1 MNGTADRTG
10 ALGAANAAGTVTTFE
25 QLENKI
31 RASEKAYDL
40 NKITQAYEV
49 AEKAHD
55 GQKRTS
61 GDPYITHPLAVASIL
76 LDFCMDTDTICAAL
90 LHDVV
95 EDTEVT
101 LEELRKKFG
110 DDVALMVDGVTK
122 IGLVPLNSKEEQ
134 HAENIRKILMA
145 MSKDIRVII
154 IKLADRLHNMR
165 TLAARP
171 PHKQRKTSLE
181 TMNFYAPIAHRLGMS
196 DVKEEMEDIAIH
208 YLDPYGCKEVEEQI
222 ALHKEER
229 DAFIDSIK
237 ARIRERITDIKP
249 EPIIEGRVK
258 SIYSIY
264 KKVYVKNKKFD
275 EIYDIYAVRVIV
287 QSVIECYNVL
297 GVIHDMFRPI
307 PYRFK
312 DYIATPKPNRY
323 QSLHTTV
330 IGREG
335 IPFEVQIRTVEMHNT
350 AQYGVAAHWK
360 YKAGLSGSVSGE
372 KRFDW
377 IRQLLE
383 RQQEADDVEAI
394 TDAIKTDLAQDEVF
408 AFTPKGDVISLPLG
422 ATVIDFAYTIH
433 TQVGNKMTGAKVGG
447 RMVSF
452 DYEIKTGDIVEI
464 LTSGSPNYGPNRN
477 WLEIAKTTEAKSK
490 IRSWF
495 KKECRDE
502 NIVRGREELER
513 EFRRNGIATE
523 PELLQSAAQRQRL
536 SSVDDLYAAIGYGG
550 VSLSKIIQRIK
561 EEQLR
566 NHKELQSA
574 QAAASADPQ
583 ENIAETN
590 RRSRRKGIVVEGV
603 DNCLV
608 KFAQCCNPLPGDPII
623 GFVTRGFGVSIHK
636 QDCINVINNMDNPDN
651 KDRWIKASWAGV
663 DDSTYRATIDVIA
676 EDRITIFADITTAI
690 AANHIPLHELNAH
703 HLKNGNTNL
712 VVTVEIAGMEQLSNV
727 MGRLQKIPGVISVER
742 TGKL

>member
-1 MNGTADRTG
+1 MTSQTG
-10 ALGAANAAGTVTTFE
+10 AAGTAVKAFE
-25 QLENKI
+25 QLVEKI
-31 RASEKAYDL
+31 RASEKPYDL
-40 NKITQAYEV
+40 EKITQAYKV
-49 AEKAHD
+49 AEKAHE
-55 GQKRTS
+55 GQLRTS

-76 LDFCMDTDTICAAL
+76 LDYCMDTDTICAAL
-90 LHDVV
+90 LHDTV
-95 EDTEVT
+95 EDTDVT
-101 LEELRKKFG
+101 LDELRKKFG
-110 DDVALMVDGVTK
+110 EDVALMVDGVTK
-122 IGLVPLNSKEEQ
+122 IGLVPLVSKEEQ
-134 HAENIRKILMA
+134 QAENIRKILMA

-171 PHKQRKTSLE
+171 PEKQRKTSLE

-237 ARIRERITDIKP
+237 KRIRERISDIKP

-264 KKVYVKNKKFD
+264 KKVYVKNKRFD

-360 YKAGLSGSVSGE
+360 YKAGISGNVSGE

-394 TDAIKTDLAQDEVF
+394 ADAIKTDLSPDEVF
-408 AFTPKGDVISLPLG
+408 VFTPKGDVVALPTG
-422 ATVIDFAYTIH
+422 ATVLDFAYHIH

-452 DYEIKTGDIVEI
+452 DYVVHTGEIVEI

-477 WLEIAKTTEAKSK
+477 WIEIAKTTEAKSK

-495 KKECRDE
+495 KKECREE
-502 NIVRGREELER
+502 NIERGREELER
-513 EFRRNGIATE
+513 EFKRNNIAIT
-523 PELLQSAAQRQRL
+523 PELLQTSASRQRL
-536 SSVDDLYAAIGYGG
+536 DSVDDLYAAIGYGG
-550 VSLSKIIQRIK
+550 VSMAKIVQRIK
-561 EEQLR
+561 EDQLR
-566 NHKELQSA
+566 NHKEQQA
-574 QAAASADPQ
+574 IQAAA
-583 ENIAETN
+583 ENPMESISENN
-590 RRSRRKGIVVEGV
+590 RRSRKKGIIIEGME
-603 DNCLV
+603 NCLV

-636 QDCINVINNMDNPDN
+636 QDCVNVVNNRDDPEN
-651 KDRWIKASWAGV
+651 KDRWLKATWAGV
-663 DDSTYRATIDVIA
+663 EDSTYRATIDVIA

-690 AANHIPLHELNAH
+690 AANHIPLQEMNGH
-703 HLKNGNTNL
+703 HLKNGNLDL
-712 VVTVEIAGMEQLSNV
+712 VVTVEIAGVEQLSNV
-727 MGRLQKIPGVISVER
+727 MGRIQKIPGVISVER
-742 TGKL
+742 TGKQ

>member
-1 MNGTADRTG
+1 MTG
-10 ALGAANAAGTVTTFE
+10 SANAAAAAITTFE
-25 QLENKI
+25 QLADKI

-40 NKITQAYEV
+40 NKISQAYEV
-49 AEKAHD
+49 ADKAHE
-55 GQKRTS
+55 GQVRTS

-76 LDFCMDTDTICAAL
+76 LDYCMDTDTICAAL

-95 EDTEVT
+95 EDTPVS
-101 LEELRKKFG
+101 LDELRKKFG
-110 DDVALMVDGVTK
+110 DDVALLVDGVTK

-134 HAENIRKILMA
+134 QAENIRKILMA

-165 TLAARP
+165 TLGARP
-171 PHKQRKTSLE
+171 PQKQRKTSLE

-237 ARIRERITDIKP
+237 KRIRERITDIKP

-264 KKVYVKNKKFD
+264 KKVYVKNKRFD

-360 YKAGLSGSVSGE
+360 YKAGISGNVSGE

-408 AFTPKGDVISLPLG
+408 AFTPKGDVIALPVG
-422 ATVIDFAYTIH
+422 ATVLDFAYSIH

-452 DYEIKTGDIVEI
+452 DYAVKTGDIVEI

-502 NIVRGREELER
+502 NIVRGKEELEH
-513 EFRRNGIATE
+513 EFKRNGIAVE
-523 PELLQSAAQRQRL
+523 PELLQSTAQRQRL
-536 SSVDDLYAAIGYGG
+536 NSVEDLYAAIGYGG

-566 NHKELQSA
+566 NHKEQQA
-574 QAAASADPQ
+574 IQTAAAADPQ

-590 RRSRRKGIVVEGV
+590 RRSRQKGIIVEGV

-663 DDSTYRATIDVIA
+663 DDSTYRATIDVVA

-690 AANHIPLHELNAH
+690 ATNHIPLQELNAH
-703 HLKNGNTNL
+703 HLKNGNMSL
-712 VVTVEIAGMEQLSNV
+712 LVTVEIAGMEQLSNV

-742 TGKL
+742 TGKQ

>member
-1 MNGTADRTG
+1 MTSQTG
-10 ALGAANAAGTVTTFE
+10 AAGTAVKTFE
-25 QLENKI
+25 QLVEKI
-31 RASEKAYDL
+31 RASEKPYDL
-40 NKITQAYEV
+40 EKITQAYKV
-49 AEKAHD
+49 AEKAHE
-55 GQKRTS
+55 GQLRTS

-76 LDFCMDTDTICAAL
+76 LDYCMDTDTICAAL
-90 LHDVV
+90 LHDTV
-95 EDTEVT
+95 EDTDVT
-101 LEELRKKFG
+101 LDELRKKFG
-110 DDVALMVDGVTK
+110 EDVALMVDGVTK
-122 IGLVPLNSKEEQ
+122 IGLVPLVSKEEQ
-134 HAENIRKILMA
+134 QAENIRKILMA

-171 PHKQRKTSLE
+171 PEKQRKTSLE

-237 ARIRERITDIKP
+237 KRIRERISDIKP

-264 KKVYVKNKKFD
+264 KKVYVKNKRFD

-360 YKAGLSGSVSGE
+360 YKAGISGNVSGE

-394 TDAIKTDLAQDEVF
+394 ADAIKTDLSPDEVF
-408 AFTPKGDVISLPLG
+408 VFTPKGDVVALPTG
-422 ATVIDFAYTIH
+422 ATVLDFAYHIH

-452 DYEIKTGDIVEI
+452 DYVVHTGEIVEI

-477 WLEIAKTTEAKSK
+477 WIEIAKTTEAKSK

-495 KKECRDE
+495 KKECREE
-502 NIVRGREELER
+502 NIERGREELER
-513 EFRRNGIATE
+513 EFKRNNIAIT
-523 PELLQSAAQRQRL
+523 PELLQTSASRQRL
-536 SSVDDLYAAIGYGG
+536 DSVDDLYAAIGYGG
-550 VSLSKIIQRIK
+550 VSMAKIVQRIK
-561 EEQLR
+561 EDQLR
-566 NHKELQSA
+566 NHKEQQA
-574 QAAASADPQ
+574 IQAAA
-583 ENIAETN
+583 ENQMESISENN
-590 RRSRRKGIVVEGV
+590 RRSRKKGIIIEGME
-603 DNCLV
+603 NCLV

-636 QDCINVINNMDNPDN
+636 QDCVNVVNNRDDPEN
-651 KDRWIKASWAGV
+651 KDRWLKATWAGV
-663 DDSTYRATIDVIA
+663 EDSTYRATIDVIA

-690 AANHIPLHELNAH
+690 AANHIPLQEMNGH
-703 HLKNGNTNL
+703 HLKNGNLDL
-712 VVTVEIAGMEQLSNV
+712 VVTVEIAGVEQLSNV
-727 MGRLQKIPGVISVER
+727 MGRIQKIPGVISVER
-742 TGKL
+742 TGKQ

>member
-1 MNGTADRTG
+1 MTSQTG
-10 ALGAANAAGTVTTFE
+10 AAGTAVKTFE
-25 QLENKI
+25 QLVEKI
-31 RASEKAYDL
+31 RASEKPYDL
-40 NKITQAYEV
+40 EKITQAYKV
-49 AEKAHD
+49 AEKAHE
-55 GQKRTS
+55 GQLRTS

-76 LDFCMDTDTICAAL
+76 LDYCMDTDTICAAL
-90 LHDVV
+90 LHDTV
-95 EDTEVT
+95 EDTDVA
-101 LEELRKKFG
+101 LDELRKKFG
-110 DDVALMVDGVTK
+110 EDVALMVDGVTK
-122 IGLVPLNSKEEQ
+122 IGLVPLVSKEEQ
-134 HAENIRKILMA
+134 QAENIRKILMA

-171 PHKQRKTSLE
+171 PEKQRKTSLE

-237 ARIRERITDIKP
+237 KRIRERISDIKP

-264 KKVYVKNKKFD
+264 KKVYVKNKRFD

-360 YKAGLSGSVSGE
+360 YKAGISGNVSGE

-394 TDAIKTDLAQDEVF
+394 ADAIKTDLSPDEVF
-408 AFTPKGDVISLPLG
+408 VFTPKGDVVALPTG
-422 ATVIDFAYTIH
+422 ATVLDFAYHIH

-452 DYEIKTGDIVEI
+452 DYVVHTGEIVEI

-477 WLEIAKTTEAKSK
+477 WIEIAKTTEAKSK

-495 KKECRDE
+495 KKECREE
-502 NIVRGREELER
+502 NIERGREELER
-513 EFRRNGIATE
+513 EFKRNNIAIT
-523 PELLQSAAQRQRL
+523 PELLQTSASRQRL
-536 SSVDDLYAAIGYGG
+536 DSVDDLYAAIGYGG
-550 VSLSKIIQRIK
+550 VSMAKIVQRIK
-561 EEQLR
+561 EDQLR
-566 NHKELQSA
+566 NHKEQQA
-574 QAAASADPQ
+574 IQAAA
-583 ENIAETN
+583 ENPMESISENN
-590 RRSRRKGIVVEGV
+590 RRSRKKGIIIEGME
-603 DNCLV
+603 NCLV

-636 QDCINVINNMDNPDN
+636 QDCVNVVNNRDDPDN
-651 KDRWIKASWAGV
+651 KDRWLKATWAGV
-663 DDSTYRATIDVIA
+663 EDSTYRATIDVIA

-690 AANHIPLHELNAH
+690 AANHIPLQEMNGH
-703 HLKNGNTNL
+703 HLKNGNLDL
-712 VVTVEIAGMEQLSNV
+712 VVTVEIAGVEQLSNV
-727 MGRLQKIPGVISVER
+727 MGRIQKIPGVISVER
-742 TGKL
+742 TGKQ

>member
-1 MNGTADRTG
+1 MTSQTG
-10 ALGAANAAGTVTTFE
+10 AAGTAVKTFV
-25 QLENKI
+25 QLVEKI
-31 RASEKAYDL
+31 RASEKPYDL
-40 NKITQAYEV
+40 EKITQAYKV
-49 AEKAHD
+49 AEKAHE
-55 GQKRTS
+55 GQLRTS

-76 LDFCMDTDTICAAL
+76 LDYCMDTDTICAAL
-90 LHDVV
+90 LHDTV
-95 EDTEVT
+95 EDTDVT
-101 LEELRKKFG
+101 LDELRKKFG
-110 DDVALMVDGVTK
+110 EDVALMVDGVTK
-122 IGLVPLNSKEEQ
+122 IGLVPLVSKEEQ
-134 HAENIRKILMA
+134 QAENIRKILMA

-171 PHKQRKTSLE
+171 PEKQRKTSLE

-237 ARIRERITDIKP
+237 KRIRERISDIKP

-264 KKVYVKNKKFD
+264 KKVYVKNKRFD

-360 YKAGLSGSVSGE
+360 YKAGISGNVSGE

-394 TDAIKTDLAQDEVF
+394 ADAIKTDLSPDEVF
-408 AFTPKGDVISLPLG
+408 VFTPKGDVVALPTG
-422 ATVIDFAYTIH
+422 ATVLDFAYHIH

-452 DYEIKTGDIVEI
+452 DYVVHTGEIVEI

-477 WLEIAKTTEAKSK
+477 WIEIAKTTEAKSK

-495 KKECRDE
+495 KKECREE
-502 NIVRGREELER
+502 NIERGREELER
-513 EFRRNGIATE
+513 EFKRNNIAIT
-523 PELLQSAAQRQRL
+523 PELLQTSASRQRL
-536 SSVDDLYAAIGYGG
+536 DSVDDLYAAIGYGG
-550 VSLSKIIQRIK
+550 VSMAKIVQRIK
-561 EEQLR
+561 EDQLR
-566 NHKELQSA
+566 NHKEQQA
-574 QAAASADPQ
+574 IQAAA
-583 ENIAETN
+583 ENPMESISENN
-590 RRSRRKGIVVEGV
+590 RRSRKKGIIIEGME
-603 DNCLV
+603 NCLV

-636 QDCINVINNMDNPDN
+636 QDCVNVVNNRDDPEN
-651 KDRWIKASWAGV
+651 KDRWLKATWAGV
-663 DDSTYRATIDVIA
+663 EDSTYRATIDVIA

-690 AANHIPLHELNAH
+690 AANHIPLQEMNGH
-703 HLKNGNTNL
+703 HLKNGNLDL
-712 VVTVEIAGMEQLSNV
+712 VVTVEIAGVEQLSNV
-727 MGRLQKIPGVISVER
+727 MGRIQKIPGVISVER
-742 TGKL
+742 TGKQ

>member
-1 MNGTADRTG
+1 MTSQTG
-10 ALGAANAAGTVTTFE
+10 AAGTAVKTFE
-25 QLENKI
+25 QLVEKI
-31 RASEKAYDL
+31 RASEKPYDL
-40 NKITQAYEV
+40 EKITQAYKV
-49 AEKAHD
+49 AEKAHE
-55 GQKRTS
+55 GQLRTS

-76 LDFCMDTDTICAAL
+76 LDYCMDTDTICAAL
-90 LHDVV
+90 LHDTV
-95 EDTEVT
+95 EDTDVT
-101 LEELRKKFG
+101 LDELRKKFG
-110 DDVALMVDGVTK
+110 EDVALMVDGVTK
-122 IGLVPLNSKEEQ
+122 IGLVPLVSKEEQ
-134 HAENIRKILMA
+134 QAENIRKILMA

-171 PHKQRKTSLE
+171 PEKQRKTSLE

-237 ARIRERITDIKP
+237 KRIRERISDIKP

-264 KKVYVKNKKFD
+264 KKVYVKNNRFD

-360 YKAGLSGSVSGE
+360 YKAGISGNVSGE

-394 TDAIKTDLAQDEVF
+394 ADAIKTDLSPDEVF
-408 AFTPKGDVISLPLG
+408 VFTPKGDVVALPTG
-422 ATVIDFAYTIH
+422 ATVLDFAYHIH

-452 DYEIKTGDIVEI
+452 DYVVHTGEIVEI

-477 WLEIAKTTEAKSK
+477 WIEIAKTTEAKSK

-495 KKECRDE
+495 KKECREE
-502 NIVRGREELER
+502 NIERGREELER
-513 EFRRNGIATE
+513 EFKRNNIAIT
-523 PELLQSAAQRQRL
+523 PELLQTSASRQRL
-536 SSVDDLYAAIGYGG
+536 DSVDDLYAAIGYGG
-550 VSLSKIIQRIK
+550 VSMAKIVQRIK
-561 EEQLR
+561 EDQLR
-566 NHKELQSA
+566 NHKEQQA
-574 QAAASADPQ
+574 IQAAA
-583 ENIAETN
+583 ENPMESISENN
-590 RRSRRKGIVVEGV
+590 RRSRKKGIIIEGME
-603 DNCLV
+603 NCLV

-636 QDCINVINNMDNPDN
+636 QDCVNVVNNRDDPDN
-651 KDRWIKASWAGV
+651 KDRWLKATWAGV
-663 DDSTYRATIDVIA
+663 EDSTYRATIDVIA

-690 AANHIPLHELNAH
+690 AANHIPLQEMNGH
-703 HLKNGNTNL
+703 HLKNGNLDL
-712 VVTVEIAGMEQLSNV
+712 VVTVEIAGVEQLSNV
-727 MGRLQKIPGVISVER
+727 MGRIQKIPGVISVER
-742 TGKL
+742 TGKQ

>member
-1 MNGTADRTG
+1 MTSQTG
-10 ALGAANAAGTVTTFE
+10 AAGTAVKTFE
-25 QLENKI
+25 QLVEKI
-31 RASEKAYDL
+31 RASEKPYDL
-40 NKITQAYEV
+40 EKITQAYKV
-49 AEKAHD
+49 AEKAHE
-55 GQKRTS
+55 GQLRTS
-61 GDPYITHPLAVASIL
+61 GDPYITHPLAVAAIL
-76 LDFCMDTDTICAAL
+76 LDYCMDTDTICAAL
-90 LHDVV
+90 LHDTV
-95 EDTEVT
+95 EDTDVT
-101 LEELRKKFG
+101 LDELRKKFG
-110 DDVALMVDGVTK
+110 EDVALMVDGVTK
-122 IGLVPLNSKEEQ
+122 IGLVPLVSKEEQ
-134 HAENIRKILMA
+134 QAENIRKILMA

-171 PHKQRKTSLE
+171 PDKQRKTSLE

-237 ARIRERITDIKP
+237 KRIRERISDIKP

-264 KKVYVKNKKFD
+264 KKVYVKNKRFD

-360 YKAGLSGSVSGE
+360 YKAGISGNVSGE

-394 TDAIKTDLAQDEVF
+394 ADAIKTDLSPDEVF
-408 AFTPKGDVISLPLG
+408 VFTPKGDVVALPTG
-422 ATVIDFAYTIH
+422 ATVLDFAYHIH

-452 DYEIKTGDIVEI
+452 DYVVHTGEIVEI

-477 WLEIAKTTEAKSK
+477 WIEIAKTTEAKSK

-495 KKECRDE
+495 KKECREE
-502 NIVRGREELER
+502 NIERGREELER
-513 EFRRNGIATE
+513 EFKRNNIAIT
-523 PELLQSAAQRQRL
+523 PELLQTSASRQRL
-536 SSVDDLYAAIGYGG
+536 DSVDDLYAAIGYGG
-550 VSLSKIIQRIK
+550 VSMAKIVQRIK
-561 EEQLR
+561 EDQLR
-566 NHKELQSA
+566 NHKEQQA
-574 QAAASADPQ
+574 IQAAA
-583 ENIAETN
+583 ENPMESISENN
-590 RRSRRKGIVVEGV
+590 RRSRKKGIIIEGME
-603 DNCLV
+603 NCLV

-636 QDCINVINNMDNPDN
+636 QDCVNVVNNRDDPEN
-651 KDRWIKASWAGV
+651 KDRWLKATWAGV
-663 DDSTYRATIDVIA
+663 EDSTYRATIDVIA

-690 AANHIPLHELNAH
+690 AANHIPLQEMNGH
-703 HLKNGNTNL
+703 HLKNGNLDL
-712 VVTVEIAGMEQLSNV
+712 VVTVEIAGVEQLSNV
-727 MGRLQKIPGVISVER
+727 MGRIQKIPGVISVER
-742 TGKL
+742 TGKQ

>member
-1 MNGTADRTG
+1 MNGTAG
-10 ALGAANAAGTVTTFE
+10 VSGAAGAAGTVTTFE

-574 QAAASADPQ
+574 QAAASADPR

>member
-1 MNGTADRTG
+1 MTSQTG
-10 ALGAANAAGTVTTFE
+10 AAGTAVKTFE
-25 QLENKI
+25 QLVEKI
-31 RASEKAYDL
+31 RASEKPYDL
-40 NKITQAYEV
+40 EKITQAYKV
-49 AEKAHD
+49 AEKAHE
-55 GQKRTS
+55 GQLRTS

-76 LDFCMDTDTICAAL
+76 LDYCMDTDTICAAL
-90 LHDVV
+90 LHDTV
-95 EDTEVT
+95 EDTDVT
-101 LEELRKKFG
+101 LDELRKKFG
-110 DDVALMVDGVTK
+110 EDVALMVDGVTK
-122 IGLVPLNSKEEQ
+122 IGLVPLVSKEEQ
-134 HAENIRKILMA
+134 QAENIRKILMA

-171 PHKQRKTSLE
+171 PDKQRKTSLE

-237 ARIRERITDIKP
+237 KRIRERISDIKP
-249 EPIIEGRVK
+249 EPIIEGSVK

-264 KKVYVKNKKFD
+264 KKVYVKNKRFD

-360 YKAGLSGSVSGE
+360 YKAGISGNVSGE

-394 TDAIKTDLAQDEVF
+394 ADAIKTDLSPDEVF
-408 AFTPKGDVISLPLG
+408 VFTPKGDVVALPTG
-422 ATVIDFAYTIH
+422 ATVLDFAYHIH

-452 DYEIKTGDIVEI
+452 DYVVHTGEIVEI

-477 WLEIAKTTEAKSK
+477 WIEIAKTTEAKSK

-495 KKECRDE
+495 KKECREE
-502 NIVRGREELER
+502 NIERGREELER
-513 EFRRNGIATE
+513 EFKRNNIAIT
-523 PELLQSAAQRQRL
+523 PELLQTSASRQRRD
-536 SSVDDLYAAIGYGG
+536 SVDDLYAAIGYGG
-550 VSLSKIIQRIK
+550 VSMAKIVQRIK
-561 EEQLR
+561 EDQLR
-566 NHKELQSA
+566 NHKEQQA
-574 QAAASADPQ
+574 IQAAA
-583 ENIAETN
+583 ENPMESISENN
-590 RRSRRKGIVVEGV
+590 RRSRKKGIIIEGME
-603 DNCLV
+603 NCLV

-636 QDCINVINNMDNPDN
+636 QDCVNVVNNRDDPEN
-651 KDRWIKASWAGV
+651 KDRWLKATWAGV
-663 DDSTYRATIDVIA
+663 EDSTYRATIDVIA

-690 AANHIPLHELNAH
+690 AANHIPLQEMNGH
-703 HLKNGNTNL
+703 HLKNGNLDL
-712 VVTVEIAGMEQLSNV
+712 VVTVEIAGVEQLSNV
-727 MGRLQKIPGVISVER
+727 MGRIQKIPGVISVER
-742 TGKL
+742 TGKQ

>member
-1 MNGTADRTG
+1 MTG
-10 ALGAANAAGTVTTFE
+10 STVKTFD
-25 QLENKI
+25 QLVERI
-31 RASEKAYDL
+31 RASEKPYDL
-40 NKITQAYEV
+40 EKITQAYKV
-49 AEKAHD
+49 AEKAHE
-55 GQKRTS
+55 GQLRTS
-61 GDPYITHPLAVASIL
+61 GDPYITHPLSVAAIL
-76 LDFCMDTDTICAAL
+76 LDYCMDTDTICAAL
-90 LHDVV
+90 LHDTV
-95 EDTEVT
+95 EDTDVT
-101 LEELRKKFG
+101 LDDLRKKFG
-110 DDVALMVDGVTK
+110 EDVALMVDGVTK
-122 IGLVPLNSKEEQ
+122 IGLVPLVSKEEQ
-134 HAENIRKILMA
+134 QAENIRKILMA

-171 PHKQRKTSLE
+171 PEKQRKTSLE

-229 DAFIDSIK
+229 DAFIESIK
-237 ARIRERITDIKP
+237 QRIRERISDIKP

-264 KKVYVKNKKFD
+264 KKVYVKNKRFD

-360 YKAGLSGSVSGE
+360 YKAGISGNVTGE

-394 TDAIKTDLAQDEVF
+394 ADAIKTDLAPDEVF
-408 AFTPKGDVISLPLG
+408 AFTPKGDVISLPMG
-422 ATVIDFAYTIH
+422 ATVLDFAYSIH

-452 DYEIKTGDIVEI
+452 DYQIKTGDIVEI

-477 WLEIAKTTEAKSK
+477 WLEIARTTEAKSK
-490 IRSWF
+490 IRGWF
-495 KKECRDE
+495 KKECREE
-502 NIVRGREELER
+502 NIERGKEELER
-513 EFRRNGIATE
+513 EFKRNNIAIT
-523 PELLQSAAQRQRL
+523 PEILQSSAQRQRL
-536 SSVDDLYAAIGYGG
+536 GSVDDLYAAIGYGG
-550 VSLSKIIQRIK
+550 VSLSKIVQRIK
-561 EEQLR
+561 EEQMR
-566 NHKELQSA
+566 NHKEQ
-574 QAAASADPQ
+574 QAVQQVAADP
-583 ENIAETN
+583 EETINETN
-590 RRSRRKGIVVEGV
+590 RRSRRKGIIVEGV

-690 AANHIPLHELNAH
+690 ATNHIPLHEMNAH
-703 HLKNGNTNL
+703 HLKNGNMNL

-727 MGRLQKIPGVISVER
+727 MSRLQKIPGVISVER
-742 TGKL
+742 TGKQ

>member
-1 MNGTADRTG
+1 MPC
-10 ALGAANAAGTVTTFE
+10 TTIE
-25 QLENKI
+25 QLVERLNSVDKQYDVEKI
-31 RASEKAYDL
+31 TKAYRLAD
-40 NKITQAYEV
+40 E
-49 AEKAHD
+49 AHQ
-55 GQKRTS
+55 GQMRSS
-61 GDPYITHPLAVASIL
+61 GDPYISHPLAVASIL
-76 LDFCMDTDTICAAL
+76 LDYCMDTDTIVAAL

-95 EDTEVT
+95 EDTDIS
-101 LEELRKKFG
+101 LEEIRKKFG

-122 IGLVPLNSKEEQ
+122 IGQVPLNSKEEQ
-134 HAENIRKILMA
+134 QAENIRKILMA

-165 TLAARP
+165 TLDARP

-196 DVKEEMEDIAIH
+196 DAKEEMEDIAIH
-208 YLDPYGCKEVEEQI
+208 YLDPYGCKEIERLMD
-222 ALHKEER
+222 LHKEER
-229 DAFIDSIK
+229 DRFIDTIK
-237 ARIRERITDIKP
+237 SRIKERITDIKP
-249 EPIIEGRVK
+249 EPFIEGRVK
-258 SIYSIY
+258 SAYSIY
-264 KKVYVKNKKFD
+264 KKVYVKNKPFD

-360 YKAGLSGSVSGE
+360 YKAGINKSVAGE
-372 KRFDW
+372 QRFDW
-377 IRQLLE
+377 IRQILE
-383 RQQEADDVEAI
+383 RQQEADDVEQIA
-394 TDAIKTDLAQDEVF
+394 DAIKTDLAPDEVY
-408 AFTPKGDVISLPLG
+408 AFTPKGDVFALPLG
-422 ATVIDFAYTIH
+422 STVIDFAYAIH

-452 DYEIKTGDIVEI
+452 DYVIKTGDIVEI
-464 LTSGSPNYGPNRN
+464 LTSNSANYGPNRN
-477 WLEIAKTTEAKSK
+477 WLEIAKTTSAKSK

-495 KKECRDE
+495 KKERREE
-502 NIVRGREELER
+502 NIERGKMDLEH
-513 EFRRNGIATE
+513 EFRRNGII
-523 PELLQSAAQRQRL
+523 PEQDMLQEIAQRQRL
-536 SSVDDLYAAIGYGG
+536 ETVDDLYAAVGYGG

-561 EEQLR
+561 ETQIR
-566 NHKELQSA
+566 QQKE
-574 QAAASADPQ
+574 QAALNPKPFEDIEA
-583 ENIAETN
+583 NT
-590 RRSRRKGIVVEGV
+590 RRSRKKGIIIEGV

-608 KFAQCCNPLPGDPII
+608 KFAQCCNPLPGDPVI

-636 QDCINVINNMDNPDN
+636 LDCINVINNMESDEN

-663 DDSTYRATIDVIA
+663 DDSTYRATIDIIT
-676 EDRITIFADITTAI
+676 EDRTAMIADVSVAI
-690 AANHIPLHELNAH
+690 AGNRIPIYEMNAH
-703 HLKNGNTNL
+703 QLKNGNASL
-712 VVTVEIAGMEQLSNV
+712 VVTIEVAGMEQLTNLMV
-727 MGRLQKIPGVISVER
+727 KLKKIPGVISVER
-742 TGKL
+742 TGKQ

>member
-1 MNGTADRTG
+1 MTSQTG
-10 ALGAANAAGTVTTFE
+10 AAGTAVKTFE
-25 QLENKI
+25 QLVEKI
-31 RASEKAYDL
+31 RASEKPYDL
-40 NKITQAYEV
+40 EKITQAYKV
-49 AEKAHD
+49 AEKAHE
-55 GQKRTS
+55 GQLRTS

-76 LDFCMDTDTICAAL
+76 LDYCMDTDTICAAL
-90 LHDVV
+90 LHDTV
-95 EDTEVT
+95 EDTDVT
-101 LEELRKKFG
+101 LDELRKKFG
-110 DDVALMVDGVTK
+110 EDVALMVDGVTK
-122 IGLVPLNSKEEQ
+122 IGLVPLVSKEEQ
-134 HAENIRKILMA
+134 QAENIRKILMA

-171 PHKQRKTSLE
+171 PEKQRKTSLE

-237 ARIRERITDIKP
+237 KRIRERISDIKP

-264 KKVYVKNKKFD
+264 KKVYVKNKRFD

-360 YKAGLSGSVSGE
+360 YKAGISGNVSGE

-394 TDAIKTDLAQDEVF
+394 ADAIKTDLSPDEVF
-408 AFTPKGDVISLPLG
+408 VFTPKGDVVALPTG
-422 ATVIDFAYTIH
+422 ATVLDFAYHIH

-452 DYEIKTGDIVEI
+452 DYVVHTGEIVEI

-477 WLEIAKTTEAKSK
+477 WIEIAKTTEAKSK

-495 KKECRDE
+495 KKECREE
-502 NIVRGREELER
+502 NIERGREELER
-513 EFRRNGIATE
+513 EFKRNNIAIT
-523 PELLQSAAQRQRL
+523 PELLQTSASRQRL
-536 SSVDDLYAAIGYGG
+536 DSVDDLYAAIGYGG
-550 VSLSKIIQRIK
+550 VSMAKIVQRIK
-561 EEQLR
+561 EDQLR
-566 NHKELQSA
+566 NHKEQQA
-574 QAAASADPQ
+574 IQAAA
-583 ENIAETN
+583 ENPMDSISENN
-590 RRSRRKGIVVEGV
+590 RRSRKKGIIIEGME
-603 DNCLV
+603 NCLV

-636 QDCINVINNMDNPDN
+636 QDCVNVVNNRDDPEN
-651 KDRWIKASWAGV
+651 KDRWLKATWAGV
-663 DDSTYRATIDVIA
+663 EDSTYRATIDVIA

-690 AANHIPLHELNAH
+690 AANHIPLQEMNGH
-703 HLKNGNTNL
+703 HLKNGNLDL
-712 VVTVEIAGMEQLSNV
+712 VVTVEIAGVEQLSNV
-727 MGRLQKIPGVISVER
+727 MGRIQKIPGVISVER
-742 TGKL
+742 TGKQ

>member
-1 MNGTADRTG
+1 MTSQTG
-10 ALGAANAAGTVTTFE
+10 AAGTAVKTFE
-25 QLENKI
+25 QLVEKI
-31 RASEKAYDL
+31 RASEKPYDL
-40 NKITQAYEV
+40 EKITQAYKV
-49 AEKAHD
+49 AEKAHER
-55 GQKRTS
+55 QLRTS

-76 LDFCMDTDTICAAL
+76 LDYCMDTDTICAAL
-90 LHDVV
+90 LHDTV
-95 EDTEVT
+95 EDTDVT
-101 LEELRKKFG
+101 LDELRKKFG
-110 DDVALMVDGVTK
+110 EDVALMVDGVTK
-122 IGLVPLNSKEEQ
+122 IGLVPLVSKEEQ
-134 HAENIRKILMA
+134 QAENIRKILMA

-171 PHKQRKTSLE
+171 PEKQRKTSLE

-237 ARIRERITDIKP
+237 KRIRERISDIKP

-264 KKVYVKNKKFD
+264 KKVYVKNKRFD

-360 YKAGLSGSVSGE
+360 YKAGISGNVSGE

-394 TDAIKTDLAQDEVF
+394 ADAIKTDLSPDEVF
-408 AFTPKGDVISLPLG
+408 VFTPKGDVVALPTG
-422 ATVIDFAYTIH
+422 ATVLDFAYHIH

-452 DYEIKTGDIVEI
+452 DYVVHTGEIVEI

-477 WLEIAKTTEAKSK
+477 WIEIAKTTEAKSK

-495 KKECRDE
+495 KKECREE
-502 NIVRGREELER
+502 NIERGREELER
-513 EFRRNGIATE
+513 EFKRNNIAIT
-523 PELLQSAAQRQRL
+523 PELLQTFASRQRL
-536 SSVDDLYAAIGYGG
+536 DSVDDLYAAIGYGG
-550 VSLSKIIQRIK
+550 VSMAKIVQRIK
-561 EEQLR
+561 EDQLR
-566 NHKELQSA
+566 NHKEQQA
-574 QAAASADPQ
+574 IQAAA
-583 ENIAETN
+583 ENPMESISENN
-590 RRSRRKGIVVEGV
+590 RRSRKKGIIIEGME
-603 DNCLV
+603 NCLV

-636 QDCINVINNMDNPDN
+636 QDCVNVVNNRDDPEN
-651 KDRWIKASWAGV
+651 KDRWLKATWAGV
-663 DDSTYRATIDVIA
+663 EDSTYRATIDVIA

-690 AANHIPLHELNAH
+690 AANHIPLQEMNGH
-703 HLKNGNTNL
+703 HLKNGNLDL
-712 VVTVEIAGMEQLSNV
+712 VVTVEIAGVEQLSNV
-727 MGRLQKIPGVISVER
+727 MGRIQKIPGVISVER
-742 TGKL
+742 TGKQ

>member
-1 MNGTADRTG
+1 MTG
-10 ALGAANAAGTVTTFE
+10 STVKTFD
-25 QLENKI
+25 QLVEKI
-31 RASEKAYDL
+31 KASEKPYDL
-40 NKITQAYEV
+40 EKISQAYKV
-49 AEKAHD
+49 AEKAHE

-61 GDPYITHPLAVASIL
+61 GDPYITHPLAVAAIL
-76 LDFCMDTDTICAAL
+76 LDYCMDTDTICAAL
-90 LHDVV
+90 LHDTV
-95 EDTEVT
+95 EDTDVT
-101 LEELRKKFG
+101 LDDLRKKFG
-110 DDVALMVDGVTK
+110 EDVALMVDGVTK
-122 IGLVPLNSKEEQ
+122 IGLVPLVSKEEQ
-134 HAENIRKILMA
+134 QAENIRKILMA

-165 TLAARP
+165 TLEARP
-171 PHKQRKTSLE
+171 PEKQRKTSLE

-229 DAFIDSIK
+229 DAFIESIK
-237 ARIRERITDIKP
+237 QRIRERISDIKP

-264 KKVYVKNKKFD
+264 KKVYVKNKRFD

-297 GVIHDMFRPI
+297 GIIHDMFRPI

-360 YKAGLSGSVSGE
+360 YKAGISGNVTGE

-394 TDAIKTDLAQDEVF
+394 ADAIKTDLAPDEVF
-408 AFTPKGDVISLPLG
+408 AFTPKGDVISLPVG
-422 ATVIDFAYTIH
+422 ATVLDFAYSIH

-452 DYEIKTGDIVEI
+452 DYQIKTGDIVEI

-477 WLEIAKTTEAKSK
+477 WLEIARTTEAKSK
-490 IRSWF
+490 IRGWF
-495 KKECRDE
+495 KKECREE
-502 NIVRGREELER
+502 NIERGRAMFESELKNKGLRMDDIIDEEVL
-513 EFRRNGIATE
+513 
-523 PELLQSAAQRQRL
+523 PQLLKKVSYTSL
-536 SSVDDLYAAIGYGG
+536 DEMYAAIGYGG
-550 VSLSKIIQRIK
+550 MAATRAVNRMKDELARLHHASGKKTVLEKVTEAAERR
-561 EEQLR
+561 EQ
-566 NHKELQSA
+566 QA
-574 QAAASADPQ
+574 QKKVKPVH
-583 ENIAETN
+583 
-590 RRSRRKGIVVEGV
+590 GVLVEGL
-603 DNCLV
+603 DNCLI
-608 KFAQCCNPLPGDPII
+608 KFSRCCTPIPGDDIVGYI
-623 GFVTRGFGVSIHK
+623 TRGQGVSIHRT
-636 QDCINVINNMDNPDN
+636 DCANYARREFKPEDIGRWINV
-651 KDRWIKASWAGV
+651 SWA
-663 DDSTYRATIDVIA
+663 DEIKESYA
-676 EDRITIFADITTAI
+676 TAI
-690 AANHIPLHELNAH
+690 TVVSRERNGLIMDIASIFNTLNTKVRTINARDTGDKSIVNITLETSGIDELRA
-703 HLKNGNTNL
+703 
-712 VVTVEIAGMEQLSNV
+712 VVNRISAL
-727 MGRLQKIPGVISVER
+727 PGVVEVKR
-742 TGKL
+742 NGGKR

>member
-61 GDPYITHPLAVASIL
+61 GDPYITHPLAVAFIL

>member
-1 MNGTADRTG
+1 MTSQTG
-10 ALGAANAAGTVTTFE
+10 AAGTAVKTFE
-25 QLENKI
+25 QLVEKI
-31 RASEKAYDL
+31 RASEKPYDL
-40 NKITQAYEV
+40 EKITQAYKV
-49 AEKAHD
+49 AEKAHE
-55 GQKRTS
+55 GQLRTS

-76 LDFCMDTDTICAAL
+76 LDYCMDTDTICAAL
-90 LHDVV
+90 LHDTV
-95 EDTEVT
+95 EDTDVT
-101 LEELRKKFG
+101 LDELRKKFG
-110 DDVALMVDGVTK
+110 EDVALMVDGVTK
-122 IGLVPLNSKEEQ
+122 IGLVPLVSKEEQ
-134 HAENIRKILMA
+134 QAENIRKILMA

-171 PHKQRKTSLE
+171 PEKQRKTSLE

-237 ARIRERITDIKP
+237 KRIRERISDIKP

-264 KKVYVKNKKFD
+264 KKVYVKNKRFD

-360 YKAGLSGSVSGE
+360 YKAGISGNVSGE

-394 TDAIKTDLAQDEVF
+394 ADAIKTDLSPDEVF
-408 AFTPKGDVISLPLG
+408 VFTPKGDVVALPTG
-422 ATVIDFAYTIH
+422 ATVLDFAYHIH

-452 DYEIKTGDIVEI
+452 DYVVHTGEIVEI

-477 WLEIAKTTEAKSK
+477 WIEIAKTTEAKSK

-495 KKECRDE
+495 KKECREE
-502 NIVRGREELER
+502 NIERGREELER
-513 EFRRNGIATE
+513 EFKRNNIAIT
-523 PELLQSAAQRQRL
+523 PELLQTSASRQRL
-536 SSVDDLYAAIGYGG
+536 DSVDDLYAAIGYGG
-550 VSLSKIIQRIK
+550 VSMAKIVQRIK
-561 EEQLR
+561 EDQLR
-566 NHKELQSA
+566 NHKEQQA
-574 QAAASADPQ
+574 IQAAA
-583 ENIAETN
+583 ENPMESISENN
-590 RRSRRKGIVVEGV
+590 RRSRKKGIIIEGME
-603 DNCLV
+603 NCLV

-636 QDCINVINNMDNPDN
+636 QDCVNVVNNRDNPEN
-651 KDRWIKASWAGV
+651 KDRWLKATWAGV
-663 DDSTYRATIDVIA
+663 EDSTYRATIDVIA

-690 AANHIPLHELNAH
+690 AANHIPLQEMNGH
-703 HLKNGNTNL
+703 HLKNGNLDL
-712 VVTVEIAGMEQLSNV
+712 VVTVEIAGVEQLSNV
-727 MGRLQKIPGVISVER
+727 MGRIQKIPGVISVER
-742 TGKL
+742 TGKQ

>member
-1 MNGTADRTG
+1 MNGTAG
-10 ALGAANAAGTVTTFE
+10 VSGAAGTVTTFE

>member
-1 MNGTADRTG
+1 MTSQTG
-10 ALGAANAAGTVTTFE
+10 AAGTAVKTFE
-25 QLENKI
+25 QLVEKI
-31 RASEKAYDL
+31 RASEKPYDL
-40 NKITQAYEV
+40 EKITQAYKV
-49 AEKAHD
+49 AEKAHE
-55 GQKRTS
+55 GQLRTS

-76 LDFCMDTDTICAAL
+76 LDYCMDTDTICAAL
-90 LHDVV
+90 LHDTV
-95 EDTEVT
+95 EDTDVT
-101 LEELRKKFG
+101 LDELRKKFG
-110 DDVALMVDGVTK
+110 EDVALMVDGVTK
-122 IGLVPLNSKEEQ
+122 IGLVPLVSKEEQ
-134 HAENIRKILMA
+134 QAENIRKILMA

-171 PHKQRKTSLE
+171 PEKQRKTSLE

-237 ARIRERITDIKP
+237 KRIRERISDIKP

-264 KKVYVKNKKFD
+264 KKVYVKNKRFD

-360 YKAGLSGSVSGE
+360 YKAGISGNVSGE

-394 TDAIKTDLAQDEVF
+394 ADAIKTDLSPDEVF
-408 AFTPKGDVISLPLG
+408 VFTPKGDVVALPTG
-422 ATVIDFAYTIH
+422 ATVLDFAYHIH

-452 DYEIKTGDIVEI
+452 DYVVHTGEIVEI

-477 WLEIAKTTEAKSK
+477 WIEIAKTTEAKSK

-495 KKECRDE
+495 KKECREE
-502 NIVRGREELER
+502 NIERGREELER
-513 EFRRNGIATE
+513 EFKRNNIAIT
-523 PELLQSAAQRQRL
+523 PELLQTSASRQRL
-536 SSVDDLYAAIGYGG
+536 DSVDDLYAAIGYGG
-550 VSLSKIIQRIK
+550 VSMAKIVQRIK
-561 EEQLR
+561 EDQLR
-566 NHKELQSA
+566 NHKEQQA
-574 QAAASADPQ
+574 IQAAA
-583 ENIAETN
+583 ENPMESISENN
-590 RRSRRKGIVVEGV
+590 RRSRKKGIIIEGME
-603 DNCLV
+603 NCLV

-623 GFVTRGFGVSIHK
+623 GFVTRGFAVSIHK
-636 QDCINVINNMDNPDN
+636 QDCVNVVNNRDDPEN
-651 KDRWIKASWAGV
+651 KDRWLKATWAGV
-663 DDSTYRATIDVIA
+663 EDSTYRATIDVIA

-690 AANHIPLHELNAH
+690 AANHIPLQEMNGH
-703 HLKNGNTNL
+703 HLKNGNLDL
-712 VVTVEIAGMEQLSNV
+712 VVTVEIAGVEQLSNV
-727 MGRLQKIPGVISVER
+727 MGRIQKIPGVISVER
-742 TGKL
+742 TGKQ